1 MINFT
6 TGMEDSKCSKLENCG
21 SGDFQ
26 YGFSNL
32 LPFAYSRTNK
42 ELEKLN
48 DGPLYDDLV
57 VCGDKTKCGD
67 EKQRCMKHTFLEVS
81 WSGCVDQNVYFVHA
95 HTHLIGE
102 HKTGLDQI
110 KPGGDKMEF
119 NMGIADDSSFTMDFE
134 KPAKFDTKVESISC
148 LPKTNAI
155 AKPITWKI
163 INRDLEGK
171 HLLVFHLL
179 PKTATRTFKGRNFE
193 GKPAKQKPKCDLFI
207 SFKRPA
213 YEFLQVD
220 PQTTTTSTTTTTP
233 KPTARPKPQPTVKAT
248 PTPPEQQKTTQKV
261 QEATAT
267 EGGSKAG
274 IWIFVIF
281 VVIAVIGGAVGFYFY
296 RKNQKIKEEDEK
308 ESACSSWTG
317 EVVEVGVAKHTKNE
331 SGVTLK
337 GDSKPASDDLKY
349 AVYKKLFPTVCN
361 FTITKEHIK
370 LHYEGEGCTVDLI
383 TDGRSMI
390 NFTTGMEDSK
400 CSKLENCGSG
410 DFQYGFSNLLP
421 FAYSRTNKELEKL
434 NDGPLYDDLVVCGD
448 KTKCGDEK
456 QRCMKHTFLE
466 VSWSGCVDQNVYFVH
481 AHTHLI
487 GEHKTGLDQIKPGGD
502 KMEFNM
508 GIADDSSFTMDFEK
522 PAKFDTKV
530 ESISCLPKT
539 NAIAKPITWKIINR
553 DLEGKHLLVFHLLPK
568 TATRTFKGRNFEGKP
583 AKQKPKCDLFIS
595 FKRPAYEFL
604 QVDPQT
610 TTTSTTTTTPKPT
623 ARPKPQPTVKAT
635 PTPPEQQ
642 KTTQKVQEATAT
654 EGGSKAGIWIFVIFV
669 VIAVIGGAVGFYF
682 YRKNQKIKEE
692 DEKERASRSNI
703 GDGKRIAEENMGRS
717 KAKPPSLE
725 ESGWVFLSKGR
736 RQRATRRR
744 RTSFETVLKL
754 SSILADSIRR
764 EFFRFSRVVRIL
776 LHPFKNFPKDSTPKK
791 ESTPKDPAQKEETT
805 SKDSTL
811 KKDPAPDK
819 SDAVKSKQAGTTSD
833 VPTDMVSEAKETD
846 Q

>member
-1 MINFT
+1 MNKLLKTKGISIKSMNLTIFNKLKFT
-6 TGMEDSKCSKLENCG
+6 IKALLIVLFFPPNTTKSSITSTLRQHRPNKQLNKTLHA
-21 SGDFQ
+21 
-26 YGFSNL
+26 L
-32 LPFAYSRTNK
+32 LPPSSN
-42 ELEKLN
+42 
-48 DGPLYDDLV
+48 GP
-57 VCGDKTKCGD
+57 
-67 EKQRCMKHTFLEVS
+67 QH
-81 WSGCVDQNVYFVHA
+81 
-95 HTHLIGE
+95 
-102 HKTGLDQI
+102 
-110 KPGGDKMEF
+110 
-119 NMGIADDSSFTMDFE
+119 
-134 KPAKFDTKVESISC
+134 
-148 LPKTNAI
+148 
-155 AKPITWKI
+155 
-163 INRDLEGK
+163 
-171 HLLVFHLL
+171 
-179 PKTATRTFKGRNFE
+179 RTF
-193 GKPAKQKPKCDLFI
+193 GK
-207 SFKRPA
+207 
-213 YEFLQVD
+213 EVD
-220 PQTTTTSTTTTTP
+220 NALCSAADIHRRAP
-233 KPTARPKPQPTVKAT
+233 
-248 PTPPEQQKTTQKV
+248 
-261 QEATAT
+261 
-267 EGGSKAG
+267 G
-274 IWIFVIF
+274 
-281 VVIAVIGGAVGFYFY
+281 
-296 RKNQKIKEEDEK
+296 
-308 ESACSSWTG
+308 ACSSWTG

-610 TTTSTTTTTPKPT
+610 TTTSTTTTTPKP
-623 ARPKPQPTVKAT
+623 QPTVKAT

-725 ESGWVFLSKGR
+725 ECYLPDLKNEEWMGLPIEGKKTKGDK
-736 RQRATRRR
+736 A
-744 RTSFETVLKL
+744 
-754 SSILADSIRR
+754 
-764 EFFRFSRVVRIL
+764 
-776 LHPFKNFPKDSTPKK
+776 
-791 ESTPKDPAQKEETT
+791 
-805 SKDSTL
+805 
-811 KKDPAPDK
+811 KKDK
-819 SDAVKSKQAGTTSD
+819 F
-833 VPTDMVSEAKETD
+833 
-846 Q
+846 